1 MSSADGKDGL
11 ERASE
16 VRDDSALFFTALA
29 DRLRCLRDDPVIGA
43 VFRAAGRRDIYLV
56 GGVIRN
62 ILLDCAIPA
71 DYDFVFAGDARALSD
86 EVGAAL
92 GGSAFT
98 LDIKTS
104 QYRVALKVDGDPYT
118 IDISPIKG
126 GSIEED
132 LEGRDFS
139 VNALALGLRG
149 LFKGDSPEL
158 IDPTGGVRDA
168 RSGLLR
174 MTSSDVFGLDP
185 LRTLRAVRLSGRYG
199 LEITEETRAALRAGA
214 PLLKSK
220 GTAWERIRDEV
231 LLIFSAPGTPGA
243 VRALYD
249 LKIMEAVFPEFSDWE
264 DIGAGYDLLTHSL
277 RTLTEAEAFL
287 EGLPAEP
294 FPEVKGLEAHFNS
307 SMGPVGRRALFKML
321 AFVHDVGKR
330 LTVAVRGGRLRFIGH
345 EFEGS
350 QLVKEVFTR
359 LRFSRRVVNELAV
372 LVKNHHRFYAFA
384 TLDEPSH
391 RARAHFFSSV
401 GGETAVDLLCLALVD
416 VRATIG
422 AEDTELSARVR
433 AMLRLYYDEFEK
445 KRPERLL
452 NGTEIVKT
460 FKVPEGRLVGEVM
473 EKISEGVETGA
484 VRNKKE
490 AISFV
495 RQWLSTKK
503 GVHHG

>member
-1 MSSADGKDGL
+1 MSSSDGKDGL
-11 ERASE
+11 ERADE

-29 DRLRCLRDDPVIGA
+29 DRLSALRDDPVIGA
-43 VFRAAGRRDIYLV
+43 VFRAAGESDIYLV
-56 GGVIRN
+56 GGVLRN
-62 ILLDCAIPA
+62 IVLDCAIPA
-71 DYDFVFAGDARALSD
+71 DYDFVFAGDARALS
-86 EVGAAL
+86 ERVGAAL

-98 LDIKTS
+98 LDQETS

-118 IDISPIKG
+118 IDLSPVKG
-126 GSIEED
+126 GSIDSD
-132 LEGRDFS
+132 LEGRDFT
-139 VNALALGLRG
+139 VNALGLGLRG

-158 IDPTGGVRDA
+158 IDPTGGIPDA
-168 RSGLLR
+168 RSGTLK
-174 MTSSDVFGLDP
+174 MTSSEVFGVDP
-185 LRTLRAVRLSGRYG
+185 LRTLRAVRLSVRYG
-199 LEITEETRAALRAGA
+199 LEIAGETRAALRAGA

-220 GTAWERIRDEV
+220 GIAWERIRDEI
-231 LLIFSAPGTPGA
+231 LLIFSAPGTAGA

-249 LKIMEAVFPEFSDWE
+249 FKIMEAVLPEFSDWE
-264 DIGAGYDLLTHSL
+264 DIGAGYDLLTHALKSL
-277 RTLTEAEAFL
+277 EEAEAFL
-287 EGLPAEP
+287 EGLSLLP
-294 FPEVKGLEAHFNS
+294 FPEVKRLEAHFDS

-321 AFVHDVGKR
+321 AFVHDVGKH

-359 LRFSRRVVNELAV
+359 LRFSKRVVNELTV
-372 LVKNHHRFYAFA
+372 LVKNHHRFFAFA
-384 TLDEPSH
+384 ALDSPSH

-401 GGETAVDLLCLALVD
+401 GGETAVDLLSLSLVD

-422 AEDTELSARVR
+422 ADDEELLAAVG
-433 AMLRLYYDEFEK
+433 AMLTLYYDEFEK

-460 FKVPEGRLVGEVM
+460 FKVPEGRLVGEVI

-490 AISFV
+490 AIRFV
-495 RQWLSTKK
+495 RQWLSTKE